1 MNKMVRFF
9 SMLVCASFSLSIEA
23 AWTYNET
30 AWDNKDIGYGTISD
44 GTWTLTAKRTIK
56 DSQMLK
62 VYAEAGKATGPSE
75 LSPMDFTEIEGGFKV
90 VTIGKIFGILTECK
104 EKISEL
110 IAPDCTA
117 IEGGTGFGFG
127 GCSKLTKV
135 VLSPEFSS
143 FESKVFSSCV
153 ELAVFSPSE
162 LKVKTIPYQ
171 AFSNCKKLATD
182 FKCDNLV
189 TISDY
194 AFQNCVNLKKIE
206 APKLE
211 EISIK
216 GFLDCT
222 GLLSVKSKSLRLLG
236 AQAFSGCTALDFDL
250 KDLLGSPLEF
260 LGNTNKNL
268 KAISGSFLNCSSL
281 NGPLVW
287 DFPNLNPNIVHTNCF
302 KGCTS
307 LSSVVFKTP
316 VDEIQDEA
324 FAPIAPGAKIYMNK
338 KAPKVFG
345 ARAIGNN
352 VGTQN
357 KGPYPKVYIDDSSLE
372 EYLTVMS
379 EKNCVIRKSEF
390 NTWSGAVCGYEMTWS
405 KIAGMMGKDDTVCS
419 VASDVVSLIGEE
431 KRNVSAFVIGAK
443 GTKDAEIFCFWV
455 IKKPR
460 SGFSV
465 VVR

>member
-1 MNKMVRFF
+1 MNKVLRFLLILACVA
-9 SMLVCASFSLSIEA
+9 SSFSLEA

-30 AWDNKDIGYGTISD
+30 TLDNKDIGSGTISD
-44 GTWTLTAKRTIK
+44 GKWTLTATRIAKN
-56 DSQMLK
+56 SMNLK
-62 VYAEAGKATGPSE
+62 VYAEKDKAVGPSE

-90 VTIGKIFGILTECK
+90 VTIGKIFGNLTECY

-110 IAPDCTA
+110 IAPDCTT

-143 FESKVFSSCV
+143 FDSKVFSGCV
-153 ELAVFSPSE
+153 ELAVFSPSV

-194 AFQNCVNLKKIE
+194 AFQNCVSLKRID
-206 APKLE
+206 APNLE

-216 GFLDCT
+216 GFHNCT

-268 KAISGSFLNCSSL
+268 KAISESFLNCSSL
-281 NGPLVW
+281 KGPLVW
-287 DFPNLNPNIVHTNCF
+287 DFPNLNPAIVHTNCF
-302 KGCTS
+302 KNCTS
-307 LSSVVFKTP
+307 LSSVVFNTP

-352 VGTQN
+352 VGKQN
-357 KGPYPKVYIDDSSLE
+357 KGPYPKVYIDDSSLD
-372 EYLTVMS
+372 EYLTVMG
-379 EKNCVIRKSEF
+379 KNNCVIRKSEF

-405 KIAGMMGKDDTVCS
+405 KISGMMGKDDTVCS

-443 GTKDAEIFCFWV
+443 GTSDKDIFCFWV
-455 IKKPR
+455 IKKPG

>member
-23 AWTYNET
+23 AWTYTET
-30 AWDNKDIGYGTISD
+30 EDKNGVGPGTISD
-44 GTWTLTAKRTIK
+44 GKWTLTAKRIAK
-56 DSQMLK
+56 NSMNLK

-90 VTIGKIFGILTECK
+90 VTIGKIFGHLTECK

-110 IAPDCTA
+110 IAPDCMT

-143 FESKVFSSCV
+143 FESKVFSGCV

-171 AFSNCKKLATD
+171 AFLNCNKLATD
-182 FKCDNLV
+182 FTCDNLV

-194 AFQNCVNLKKIE
+194 AFQNCVSLKKID
-206 APKLE
+206 APNLE

-222 GLLSVKSKSLRLLG
+222 GLISVKSKSLRLLG

-250 KDLLGSPLEF
+250 KDILGPSLEF

-268 KAISGSFLNCSSL
+268 KTISGSFLGCSSL
-281 NGPLVW
+281 KGPLVW

-302 KGCTS
+302 KNCTS
-307 LSSVVFKTP
+307 LSSVVFKTS
-316 VDEIQDEA
+316 VEEIQNGA
-324 FAPIAPGAKIYMNK
+324 FLSIAPGAQLFMHKEP
-338 KAPKVFG
+338 PKMFS
-345 ARAIGNN
+345 AQAIGNK
-352 VGTQN
+352 
-357 KGPYPKVYIDDSSLE
+357 KGPYPKIYIGGDTYDDWVEAIRVDNCMILKGDFNKWNGTIGGKAKSWKDVAELMESDSAMC
-372 EYLTVMS
+372 TV
-379 EKNCVIRKSEF
+379 
-390 NTWSGAVCGYEMTWS
+390 
-405 KIAGMMGKDDTVCS
+405 AGDDTV
-419 VASDVVSLIGEE
+419 ALIGEE
-431 KRNVSAFVIGAK
+431 KRHVQAFVISADEK
-443 GTKDAEIFCFWV
+443 GNLYGFWV
-455 IKKPR
+455 IKNPD
-460 SGFSV
+460 SGFRVSI
-465 VVR
+465 R

>member
-1 MNKMVRFF
+1 MNKVLGFPLILACVA
-9 SMLVCASFSLSIEA
+9 SSFSLEA

-30 AWDNKDIGYGTISD
+30 TLDSKGIGSGTISD
-44 GTWTLTAKRTIK
+44 GKWTLTAKRIAK
-56 DSQMLK
+56 NSIDLK
-62 VYAEAGKATGPSE
+62 VYAEKDKAVGPSE
-75 LSPMDFTEIEGGFKV
+75 LSPLDFTEIEGGFKV
-90 VTIGKIFGILTECK
+90 VTIGKIFSILTECK
-104 EKISEL
+104 VNISEL
-110 IAPDCTA
+110 IAPDCTT
-117 IEGGTGFGFG
+117 IEGGTNSGFG

-135 VLSPEFSS
+135 VLSPEFES
-143 FESKVFSSCV
+143 FESKVFSGCS
-153 ELAVFSPSE
+153 ELVTFFPSE
-162 LKVKTIPYQ
+162 LKVESIPYQ
-171 AFSNCKKLATD
+171 AFFNCKKLAAD
-182 FKCDNLV
+182 FTCDNLV

-194 AFQNCVNLKKIE
+194 AFSGCESLKKID

-216 GFLDCT
+216 AFLDCT

-268 KAISGSFLNCSSL
+268 KVISESFLNCSSL
-281 NGPLVW
+281 KGPLVW
-287 DFPNLNPNIVHTNCF
+287 DFPNLNPAIVHTNCF
-302 KGCTS
+302 KNCTS
-307 LSSVVFKTP
+307 LSSVVFNTP

-352 VGTQN
+352 VGTKN
-357 KGPYPKVYIDDSSLE
+357 KGPYPKVYIDDSSLD
-372 EYLTVMS
+372 EYLTVMG

-419 VASDVVSLIGEE
+419 VASDIVSLIGEE
-431 KRNVSAFVIGAK
+431 KRNVSAFVIGAE
-443 GTKDAEIFCFWV
+443 GTSDKDIFCFWV

-465 VVR
+465 VLR